1 MGSKSF
7 TVLISGGGIAGLTLA
22 NLLER
27 VGIDYVI
34 LEAYSEIAPQVGAS
48 IGILPNG
55 GRIYDQIGIYDDVRA
70 LIDGPLDHNSVRHP
84 GAVEITQYDGL
95 GDQVRHRF
103 GYDTIFVDRQMVL
116 KVLWENLKHK
126 DKIFLNNQV
135 ANVALEPS
143 GVKVTTRDGETF
155 SGDILVGADGVH
167 SKVRSEMWRLAD
179 TLQPGYIPASERTEC
194 LPTVYKCI
202 FGISIYKD
210 FIPHM
215 TQTNMDKHFSYLLI
229 GGPDGRVYWFLFVN
243 LGETQ
248 YGPDLPRYTK
258 EDEQALANEHFD
270 DVLGEN
276 FTFRDLYDSK
286 ISSLLTSLPEYV
298 FKKWHFNRIITI
310 GDAAHKMEP
319 IAGQGGNSAI
329 ETAAVLV
336 NNLVLALKSHPD
348 GLATADVEALFAET
362 QAKREPRVRQLLKAS
377 NDQQQF
383 TAMETPLLRIMG
395 KIVVP
400 LLSFDAQ
407 QDQWSTNF
415 EHAHKF
421 DLLDVPR
428 RPRAIPFFDEL
439 THPRWEPSNI
449 VSLLVGA
456 ALCGIFYVARKVL
469 VVHPDVSPTFG
480 TYIGGELRKHF
491 TGIPQLDE
499 ILSTAS
505 WSSAQSISGSDP
517 NAILQYVYLLTNMVP
532 VLYIWTVEG
541 YRNGNHLALPS
552 LPALFAA
559 ASALFGIG
567 KVAPI
572 YYLVSLHSTRNTVY
586 TRPTGRPIP
595 STVARTLLAAL
606 CIGYVIPTALMFLP
620 YGDEAVQQAAIA
632 FWVPSPLYVS
642 LLALLFSTV
651 LQRIAPV
658 KTLDWEIFENR
669 DLPSLQTGYAFSFCV
684 AAVVHTCALLYGSL
698 SPAISLWR
706 AFFDVPSFAAADLK
720 IDMGAFMKYDL
731 LLLGAAVAF
740 WCLYSA
746 YDLRRLGYVSTRA
759 AVCASTAV
767 LAGQVVVGPG
777 ATYAGLWAWREGVIA
792 GLMKN

>member
-27 VGIDYVI
+27 VGIAYVI

-55 GRIYDQIGIYDDVRA
+55 GRIYDQIGIYDDIRA

-95 GDQVRHRF
+95 GDQVVRRF

-126 DKIFLNNQV
+126 DKIFLNKQV
-135 ANVALEPS
+135 AKVALEPS
-143 GVKVTTRDGETF
+143 GVKVTTSDGETF

-167 SKVRSEMWRLAD
+167 SKVRGEMWRLAD
-179 TLQPGYIPASERTEC
+179 TLQPGYIPASEHTEC

-202 FGISIYKD
+202 FGISICKD

-215 TQTNMDKHFSYLLI
+215 TQTNMHKHFSYLVI

-258 EDEQALANEHFD
+258 EDEQALANEHLD
-270 DVLGEN
+270 DLLGEN

-348 GLATADVEALFAET
+348 GLNTADVDAVFAET
-362 QAKREPRVRQLLKAS
+362 QAKREPRVRKLLKAS
-377 NDQQQF
+377 NEEQQF
-383 TAMETPLLRIMG
+383 CAMETPLLRIMG
-395 KIVVP
+395 KILVP
-400 LLSFDAQ
+400 LLSIDAQ
-407 QDQWSTNF
+407 QDQWYINF
-415 EHAHKF
+415 EEAHKL
-421 DLLDVPR
+421 DLLDVPE

-439 THPRWEPSNI
+439 PHPRWESSNS

-456 ALCGIFYVARKVL
+456 ALCGIFYVAQKVL
-469 VVHPDVSPTFG
+469 VINPDVSPTFG
-480 TYIGGELRKHF
+480 TYLGGELRKHF

-499 ILSTAS
+499 ILSTACWALS
-505 WSSAQSISGSDP
+505 QSVSGPDP
-517 NAILQYVYLLTNMVP
+517 NWILQHVYLLTNMLP
-532 VLYIWTVEG
+532 VIYIWTVEG
-541 YRNGNHLALPS
+541 YRNGNHLTLLS
-552 LPALFAA
+552 FPALFAA
-559 ASALFGIG
+559 ASALLGIG
-567 KVAPI
+567 KVAPL
-572 YYLVSLHSTRNTVY
+572 YYLFSLFSTGRGVY

-595 STVARTLLAAL
+595 STVASTLLPAL
-606 CIGYVIPTALMFLP
+606 CIGYVLPTALVFLP
-620 YGDEAVQQAAIA
+620 YGDDAVQQAAIA

-642 LLALLFSTV
+642 LLALLFSKV

-658 KTLDWEIFENR
+658 RTLDWEIFENR

-684 AAVVHTCALLYGSL
+684 AAVVHACAIVYGSL
-698 SPAISLWR
+698 SPAISLWC
-706 AFFDVPSFAAADLK
+706 AFFDIPSFATADLK

-731 LLLGAAVAF
+731 LLLGAAVVL

-746 YDLRRLGYVSTRA
+746 YELRRLGYVSTKA
-759 AVCASTAV
+759 AVGAGAAV

-777 ATYAGLWAWREGVIA
+777 ATYAGLWAWREGVVA